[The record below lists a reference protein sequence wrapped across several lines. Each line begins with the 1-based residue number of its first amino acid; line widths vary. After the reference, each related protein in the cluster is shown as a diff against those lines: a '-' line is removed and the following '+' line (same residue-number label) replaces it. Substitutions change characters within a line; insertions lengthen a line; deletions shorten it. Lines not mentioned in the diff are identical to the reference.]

1 LATADRLW
9 LALSPLARTGAAALL
24 LAVATLPVLSRQFI
38 GKTQSDLAVFMAGVD
53 ALLQGR
59 LYDGHVFEYPPY
71 SLIWFLAPYAW
82 APDDVESYRVAF
94 GLEIWLFDAAIKATL
109 LWRALRA
116 RSGFPDL
123 VPFFVYSLG
132 SAALGHVL
140 LMRFD
145 LVPAA
150 LSMASVLAVAGSWP
164 FLGGAVIAAAA
175 GTKAY
180 PALFIPILALAAWQ
194 RSRLDLRRFMLGVSA
209 ASVPLLVLAVWM
221 PWWNFAGFH
230 GARGLEVA
238 SLMASIVWSLHHI
251 AGVEATWS
259 LVGTSN
265 EVGGPL
271 ARQLLGTARALWII
285 STLACLG
292 VAILS
297 ATRMVRIPER
307 LAGPAPIATLLL
319 LTTVAFVAT
328 NPVFSPQF
336 HLWLIPLAA
345 LVLEGR
351 SALPVPARR
360 GAWLVFVATLIVP
373 SFFPHKQFYRGLG
386 PALTAVLVLRN
397 ALLLYA
403 MVCLWKA
410 ASAMRQ
416 ARETVEEPLK
426 IGESGPLL

>member
-1 LATADRLW
+1 M
-9 LALSPLARTGAAALL
+9 AAAAVL
-24 LAVATLPVLSRQFI
+24 LAISTLPVLSRQYI

-53 ALLQGR
+53 GLLQGR

-82 APDDVESYRVAF
+82 APDDIESYRFAF
-94 GLEIWLFDAAIKATL
+94 GLEIWLFDASIKATL

-123 VPFFVYSLG
+123 IPFFVYSLG

-164 FLGGAVIAAAA
+164 FLGGAAIALAA

-194 RSRLDLRRFMLGVSA
+194 RSRLDVRRFVLGVTA

-230 GARGLEVA
+230 GSRGLEVA
-238 SLMASIVWSLHHI
+238 SLMASIIWSLHHI

-259 LVGTSN
+259 LVRTSN

-271 ARQLLGTARALWII
+271 ARQLLGTAQALWIL
-285 STLACLG
+285 STLACFG
-292 VAILS
+292 VAVLS
-297 ATRMVRIPER
+297 AVRMVRTPER
-307 LAGPAPIATLLL
+307 VMGPAPIALLLL
-319 LTTVAFVAT
+319 LTAVAFVAT

-351 SALPVPARR
+351 STLSPLARR
-360 GAWLVFVATLIVP
+360 GAWLVFAATMIVP

-397 ALLLYA
+397 MLLLVA
-403 MVCLWKA
+403 MVYLSKA
-410 ASAMRQ
+410 ALAMSQ
-416 ARETVEEPLK
+416 AWKSERLLIRTETVD
-426 IGESGPLL
+426 

>member
-1 LATADRLW
+1 M
-9 LALSPLARTGAAALL
+9 AAAAVL
-24 LAVATLPVLSRQFI
+24 LAVATLPVLSRQYI

-53 ALLQGR
+53 GLLQGR

-82 APDDVESYRVAF
+82 APDDVESYRLAF
-94 GLEIWLFDAAIKATL
+94 GLEIWLFDAGIKATL

-145 LVPAA
+145 VIPAA

-164 FLGGAVIAAAA
+164 FLGGVAIAVAA

-180 PALFIPILALAAWQ
+180 PALFIPILALAARQ
-194 RSRLDLRRFMLGVSA
+194 RSQRDLRRFVMGLTA
-209 ASVPLLVLAVWM
+209 ASVPLLALAFVM

-230 GARGLEVA
+230 GSRGLEVA

-259 LVGTSN
+259 LVRTSN

-271 ARQLLGTARALWII
+271 ARQLLAPAQALWLV

-292 VAILS
+292 A
-297 ATRMVRIPER
+297 ATAAAARMGR
-307 LAGPAPIATLLL
+307 LRENAAGASGAAVLMLLAVL
-319 LTTVAFVAT
+319 AFVAT

-345 LVLEGR
+345 LALEGR
-351 SALPVPARR
+351 ATLSPSASR
-360 GAWLVFVATLIVP
+360 GAWLVFVATMIVP
-373 SFFPHKQFYRGLG
+373 AFFPHKQFYRGLG
-386 PALTAVLVLRN
+386 GWLTAVLVLRN

-410 ASAMRQ
+410 ASGMRNSETDSKTPEMRTAP
-416 ARETVEEPLK
+416 AR
-426 IGESGPLL
+426 LL

>member
-1 LATADRLW
+1 MLPLATADRLW
-9 LALSPLARTGAAALL
+9 SALSPRARTAAAALL
-24 LAVATLPVLSRQFI
+24 LAIATLPVLTRQYI
-38 GKTQSDLAVFMAGVD
+38 GKTQSDLSVYMAGVE

-71 SLIWFLAPYAW
+71 AVIWFLVPHAW
-82 APDDVESYRVAF
+82 ASGDLERFRWAF
-94 GLEIWLFDAAIKATL
+94 GLEMWLFDATIKAVL
-109 LWRALRA
+109 LWRAWR
-116 RSGFPDL
+116 RRDGFPDL

-145 LVPAA
+145 LAPAL
-150 LSMASVLAVAGSWP
+150 LSMASAIAIGGGWPLLGGTAVAM
-164 FLGGAVIAAAA
+164 AA

-180 PALFIPILALAAWQ
+180 PALFIPILALAAWR
-194 RSRLDLRRFMLGVSA
+194 RSRHDLRRFVLGLIA
-209 ASVPLLVLAVWM
+209 ASVPLLLLSAWM
-221 PWWNFAGFH
+221 PWWHFAGFH

-238 SLMASIVWSLHHI
+238 SLMASLIWSLHHL

-271 ARQLLGTARALWII
+271 ARQLLGTARAVWII

-292 VAILS
+292 VAILCGI
-297 ATRMVRIPER
+297 RMQKAKVD
-307 LAGPAPIATLLL
+307 GPAPIALLML
-319 LTTVAFVAT
+319 LTAVAFVAT
-328 NPVFSPQF
+328 SPVFSPQF

-351 SALPVPARR
+351 ATLPSSARR
-360 GAWLVFVATLIVP
+360 GAWLVFVATMIVP

-386 PALTAVLVLRN
+386 PWLTAVLVLRN
-397 ALLLYA
+397 ALLVYA
-403 MVCLWKA
+403 TVCLWKA
-410 ASAMRQ
+410 ASA
-416 ARETVEEPLK
+416 T
-426 IGESGPLL
+426 GEVRKVS

>member
-1 LATADRLW
+1 M
-9 LALSPLARTGAAALL
+9 AAAAVL
-24 LAVATLPVLSRQFI
+24 LAIATLPVLSRQYI

-53 ALLQGR
+53 GLLQGR

-82 APDDVESYRVAF
+82 APDDIESYRFAF
-94 GLEIWLFDAAIKATL
+94 GLEIWLFDAGIKATL

-123 VPFFVYSLG
+123 VPFCVYSLG

-145 LVPAA
+145 VIPAA

-164 FLGGAVIAAAA
+164 FLGGAVIAVAA

-194 RSRLDLRRFMLGVSA
+194 RSRLDLRRFVLGVIA
-209 ASVPLLVLAVWM
+209 GSVPLVLLAVWM

-230 GARGLEVA
+230 GSRGLEVA
-238 SLMASIVWSLHHI
+238 SLMASIIWSLHHI

-259 LVGTSN
+259 LVRTSN

-271 ARQLLGTARALWII
+271 ARQLLGTAQALWIL
-285 STLACLG
+285 STLACFG
-292 VAILS
+292 VAVLS
-297 ATRMVRIPER
+297 AVRMLRTPDRVM
-307 LAGPAPIATLLL
+307 GSAPIAVLLL
-319 LTTVAFVAT
+319 LTAVAFVAT

-351 SALPVPARR
+351 STLSPPARR
-360 GAWLVFVATLIVP
+360 GAWLVFVATMIVP
-373 SFFPHKQFYRGLG
+373 AFFPHKQFYRGLG

-397 ALLLYA
+397 ALLLCA
-403 MVCLWKA
+403 IVCLWKA
-410 ASAMRQ
+410 ASGMRH
-416 ARETVEEPLK
+416 
-426 IGESGPLL
+426 SGTASKTPEIMMAPGRLL

>member
-1 LATADRLW
+1 MATADRLW
-9 LALSPLARTGAAALL
+9 SALSPRARTAAAGLL
-24 LAVATLPVLSRQFI
+24 LALATFPVLSRQYI
-38 GKTQSDLAVFMAGVD
+38 GKTQSDLSVYMAGVE
-53 ALLQGR
+53 ALLQGQ

-71 SLIWFLAPYAW
+71 ALIWFLAPYAW
-82 APDDVESYRVAF
+82 APDDVERFRFAF
-94 GLEIWLFDAAIKATL
+94 GLQIWLFDTAIKTAL

-123 VPFFVYSLG
+123 VPFFVYALG

-145 LVPAA
+145 VIPAA
-150 LSMASVLAVAGSWP
+150 LSMASVLAVAGGQA
-164 FLGGAVIAAAA
+164 FLGGATIAIAA

-194 RSRLDLRRFMLGVSA
+194 RGRHDFRPFVLGVAAGSA
-209 ASVPLLVLAVWM
+209 PLLILAAWM
-221 PWWNFAGFH
+221 PWWNFGAFH
-230 GARGLEVA
+230 DSRGLEVA
-238 SLMASIVWSLHHI
+238 SLMASIIWSLHHV

-271 ARQLLGTARALWII
+271 ARQLLGPARALWIV

-292 VAILS
+292 IAIAS
-297 ATRMVRIPER
+297 AMRMARAPEK
-307 LAGPAPIATLLL
+307 AAAQVPIALLTLL
-319 LTTVAFVAT
+319 TAVAFVAT

-351 SALPVPARR
+351 TALPPSARR
-360 GAWLVFVATLIVP
+360 GAWLVFVATMMVP
-373 SFFPHKQFYRGLG
+373 SFFPHKQFFLGLG
-386 PALTAVLVLRN
+386 PALTGVLVLRN
-397 ALLLYA
+397 VLLLYA
-403 MVCLWKA
+403 TICLWRA
-410 ASAMRQ
+410 AAAMRQ
-416 ARETVEEPLK
+416 K
-426 IGESGPLL
+426 S

>member
-1 LATADRLW
+1 MAAADRLW
-9 LALSPLARTGAAALL
+9 LALSPLARTAAAALL

-38 GKTQSDLAVFMAGVD
+38 GKTQSDLAVYMAGVD

-59 LYDGHVFEYPPY
+59 LYVGHVFEYPPY
-71 SLIWFLAPYAW
+71 SLIWFLAPHAW
-82 APDDVESYRVAF
+82 AAGDIERFRWAF
-94 GLEIWLFDAAIKATL
+94 GLEIWLVDAAIKATL

-116 RSGFPDL
+116 RSSFPDL
-123 VPFFVYSLG
+123 IPFFVYSLG
-132 SAALGHVL
+132 SAALGHLL

-145 LVPAA
+145 VIPAA
-150 LSMASVLAVAGSWP
+150 LSMASVLTVAGGWP
-164 FLGGAVIAAAA
+164 LLGGATIAVAA

-194 RSRLDLRRFMLGVSA
+194 RGRRDLRRFAMGVAA
-209 ASVPLLVLAVWM
+209 ASVPLLVLAAWM

-230 GARGLEVA
+230 GSRGLEVA
-238 SLMASIVWSLHHI
+238 SLMASLVWSLHHI
-251 AGVEATWS
+251 AGIEATWS

-271 ARQLLGTARALWII
+271 ARQLLGTARALWIG
-285 STLACLG
+285 STIACLG
-292 VAILS
+292 VAVLG
-297 ATRMVRIPER
+297 AVRMARTPVT

-336 HLWLIPLAA
+336 HLWLLPLTAM
-345 LVLEGR
+345 VLEGR
-351 SALPVPARR
+351 TTLSPAARR
-360 GAWLVFVATLIVP
+360 GAWLVFVATMIVP

-397 ALLLYA
+397 GLLLYA
-403 MVCLWKA
+403 AVCLWKA
-410 ASAMRQ
+410 ASVRYP
-416 ARETVEEPLK
+416 ARKQERPLNF
-426 IGESGPLL
+426 